1 MGISFAPGESGVK
14 TSFQSYPY
22 SFMRPGPLSGSYSD
36 YSERAYKSPPLKG
49 SYTTLPGGTK
59 FRTSTYHYR
68 ASCRMAMAA
77 PAVMSGYAYLPAVPN
92 NFYSG
97 TDISYAGFFLNLAGF
112 STLISPEDGDIKNE
126 AVTKAMN
133 KIADQKVNLGEN
145 LATLNMTYKMFASKV
160 GLLRD
165 ALVSGYRNK
174 SLRPFLRE
182 SYDALRRRGVSRS
195 IAESY
200 LEYIYGLKPLM
211 SDIYELV
218 QTMKHGSSKT
228 LLLKGVGTAMR
239 SRNGRTHN
247 DIWSSGYATCVSKY
261 AQCDAKAKCTLWARL
276 DPNASQF
283 RAMNQLGLL
292 NPLSLAYELTPW
304 SFVVDWFI
312 PIGPVLS
319 ALTAP
324 AGLIFVDGSI
334 SYRISQTD
342 FEQYCPDR
350 FVNDRMPIQKEK
362 TYGQLAFQKEV
373 FQRDPLGGW
382 PMPGLYFDGNP
393 MRGDRG
399 LKALALGIA
408 NLAKLR

>member
-14 TSFQSYPY
+14 TSTQSYSY
-22 SFMRPGPLSGSYSD
+22 SFMRPGPLSGSYTD
-36 YSERAYKSPPLKG
+36 LSERARKSSPQKG
-49 SYTTLPGGTK
+49 SYITLPGGTK
-59 FRTSTYHYR
+59 FRTSTYHSR
-68 ASCRMAMAA
+68 SSCRMAMAE
-77 PAVMSGYAYLPAVPN
+77 PAVMSGYAYLPAIPSN
-92 NFYSG
+92 YYSG
-97 TDISYAGFFLNLAGF
+97 TDISYAGFFLNLADGLL
-112 STLISPEDGDIKNE
+112 LIEPGSRDLRNE

-182 SYDALRRRGVSRS
+182 SYDALRRRGVSRT

-218 QTMKHGSSKT
+218 QTIKNGSSKT
-228 LLLKGVGTAMR
+228 LLLKGVGTALR
-239 SRNGRTHN
+239 SANGRTHKG
-247 DIWSSGYATCVSKY
+247 IWSSGYAHSVSEY

-276 DPNASQF
+276 DPGASQF

-342 FEQYCPDR
+342 FERYSPER
-350 FVNDRMPIQKEK
+350 FVSDHMTIQNEK
-362 TYGQLAFQKEV
+362 TYGRLAFQKEV
-373 FQRDPLGGW
+373 FRREPLSGW
-382 PMPGLYFDGNP
+382 PMPGLYVDGNP